1 MAETFK
7 ETNVNTD
14 EETTQPTDANRE
26 SQNLEH
32 SKTAENPEVDKLKI
46 EFYKALKEFEGTDP
60 TKRYQIPKQKRSRKL
75 ASIITTVNQE
85 ILPEY
90 LKYNVTNFELHNTIY
105 AAAFATVRLSEA
117 RMDRQID
124 INKLNH
130 TQNNTNS
137 TMGKKAPETN

>member
-1 MAETFK
+1 M
-7 ETNVNTD
+7 
-14 EETTQPTDANRE
+14 
-26 SQNLEH
+26 
-32 SKTAENPEVDKLKI
+32 
-46 EFYKALKEFEGTDP
+46 
-60 TKRYQIPKQKRSRKL
+60 PKQKFSRKL
-75 ASIITTVNQE
+75 ATIITTVNQE